1 MFARALFL
9 HLRWFA
15 LFAFV
20 ALTGVVLGQVQS
32 RDAGSLGDVMFWWNL
47 SPTLLA
53 CLALGIVV
61 PWAVFM
67 IDPRRSE
74 PVTLAGMLRYWK
86 AL

>member
-1 MFARALFL
+1 MLLRAFFL

-20 ALTGVVLGQVQS
+20 ALTGIVFGQVQS
-32 RDAGSLGDVMFWWNL
+32 RDAGSLGDMMFWLNL
-47 SPTLLA
+47 SPTLAA
-53 CLALGIVV
+53 CLALGIAV
-61 PWAVFM
+61 PWAVFA

-74 PVTLAGMLRYWK
+74 PITLAGMLRYWK

>member
-1 MFARALFL
+1 MVTRAVLL

-20 ALTGVVLGQVQS
+20 ALTSVVLTQVQN
-32 RDAGSLGDVMFWWNL
+32 RDAGTLIDLQYWLGL

-53 CLALGIVV
+53 CAGLAIAV
-61 PWAVFM
+61 PWAVFAV
-67 IDPRRSE
+67 DPRRTE
-74 PVTLAGMLRYWK
+74 AVTLAGMLRYWK